1 MCPACMATVALMVA
15 GATSAGGVTALVMKK
30 IHAKTGAKNAGPT
43 IQTQGE
49 PHGSPE
55 NRIAD

>member
-15 GATSAGGVTALVMKK
+15 GATSAGGVTALLMKK
-30 IHAKTGAKNAGPT
+30 IHANTRAKNAGPT

-49 PHGSPE
+49 QHGSPE